1 MPAVVIDITKA
12 DDIRDVVHRAVEALS
27 SGQLVVVPTETV
39 YGIAASALQPKA
51 VNRLFDLKQRDA
63 TKPFAFAIRSA
74 DEALDY
80 VPNLSPLGMRIARR
94 SWPGPLTLV
103 ADLDHPES
111 VVHQLDPAVQAA
123 TTSQGTVGLRVPA
136 NELLDQILRLVAG
149 PIVLTS
155 ANLSGQPA
163 ATAGQTAVDALTDHV
178 DLILNDGATH
188 FGAAS
193 TVAHVQND
201 EIKILREGVIDA
213 VTIDQQGGFIG
224 VVVCTG
230 NTCRS
235 PMGEAILKKRISE
248 RIGCKFEDLTEHG
261 ITILSAGIAAQA
273 GLGPANQSVDV
284 MQGLGLDI
292 SQHQTRPVTA
302 RLANF
307 ADLILTMTDGHRQA
321 IISQWPSLE
330 SRVKTLRCDGGDIS
344 DPIGS
349 PVEVYQQCAAQIDEQ
364 VKQWMDRIDFQQFN
378 RSRDTP

>member
-39 YGIAASALQPKA
+39 YGIAASGLHPEA
-51 VNRLFDLKQRDA
+51 VNRLFELKQRDT

-80 VPNLSPLGMRIARR
+80 APNLSPLGMRIARR
-94 SWPGPLTLV
+94 SWPGPLTVV

-111 VVHQLDPAVQAA
+111 VVHQLDPAVRAA
-123 TTSQGTVGLRVPA
+123 TTSLGTVGLRVAA

-155 ANLSGQPA
+155 ANLTGEPA
-163 ATAGQTAVDALTDHV
+163 ATTGQTAVDALSDHV

-193 TVAHVQND
+193 TVAHVQGEN
-201 EIKILREGVIDA
+201 IQILREGVIDA
-213 VTIDQQGGFIG
+213 ATIEQQGGFIG

-235 PMGEAILKKRISE
+235 PMGEAILKKRIAE
-248 RIGCKFEDLTEHG
+248 RIGCDYGELPQRG
-261 ITILSAGIAAQA
+261 ITILSAGIAAHA
-273 GLGPANQSVDV
+273 GSGPANQSVEV
-284 MQGLGLDI
+284 MNGLGLDI
-292 SQHQTRPVTA
+292 SEHQSRPVTA

-307 ADLILTMTDGHRQA
+307 ADLILTMTNGHRQA
-321 IISQWPSLE
+321 IVSEWPTLE
-330 SRVKTLRCDGGDIS
+330 SRVKTIRCDGGDIA

-364 VKQWMDRIDFQQFN
+364 VQQWVDRIDFQQFV
-378 RSRDTP
+378 RGGK